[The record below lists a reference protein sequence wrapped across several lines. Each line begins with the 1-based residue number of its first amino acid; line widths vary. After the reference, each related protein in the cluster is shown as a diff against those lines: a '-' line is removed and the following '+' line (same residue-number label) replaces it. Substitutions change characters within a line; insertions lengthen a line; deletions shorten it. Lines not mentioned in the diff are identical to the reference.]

1 MGAGPQRKEEYEDV
15 FRGSSFVFREF
26 NRKTKDERR
35 KTKDERLF
43 FMARYRGPT
52 DKLSRR
58 EGVELLLKGDRSFTD
73 KSGFSRRPYPPG
85 QHGQGRIKFSEFG
98 AQLREKQ
105 KVKRYYG
112 LLEKQF
118 RLTFQK
124 ADRRKGVTGE
134 NLLKLLES
142 RLDNVVYRSG
152 FAHSRPEARQLVVH
166 RHFLL
171 NGKKVGTPSIT
182 LKPGDVVE
190 IRDKSKKVASIIN
203 ALEGVERR
211 GLPTWLDVDKPGFK
225 STVKNEPLRE
235 EIPLPIN
242 EQLIVE
248 LYSK

>member
-1 MGAGPQRKEEYEDV
+1 
-15 FRGSSFVFREF
+15 
-26 NRKTKDERR
+26 
-35 KTKDERLF
+35 
-43 FMARYRGPT
+43 MARYRGPT

-73 KSGFSRRPYPPG
+73 KAGFARRPYPPG
-85 QHGQGRIKFSEFG
+85 QHGQGRSKFSEYG
-98 AQLREKQ
+98 SQLREKQ

-118 RLTFQK
+118 RRTFTRAERQ
-124 ADRRKGVTGE
+124 KGVTGE

-142 RLDNVVYRSG
+142 RLDNVVYRCG
-152 FAHSRPEARQLVVH
+152 FAHSRAEGRQLVAH

-171 NGKKVGTPSIT
+171 NGRKVGTPSIT
-182 LKPGDVVE
+182 LKTGDVIEVRE
-190 IRDKSKKVASIIN
+190 KSRKVGSIVT

-211 GLPTWLDVDKPGFK
+211 GLPSWLEVDKNSFK
-225 STVKNEPLRE
+225 TTIKAEPIRD
-235 EIPLPIN
+235 EIQLPIN

>member
-1 MGAGPQRKEEYEDV
+1 
-15 FRGSSFVFREF
+15 
-26 NRKTKDERR
+26 
-35 KTKDERLF
+35 
-43 FMARYRGPT
+43 MARYRGPT

-73 KSGFSRRPYPPG
+73 KSGFARRPYPPG
-85 QHGQGRIKFSEFG
+85 QHGQGRSKFSEYG
-98 AQLREKQ
+98 SQLREKQ

-118 RLTFQK
+118 RRTFSRAESQ
-124 ADRRKGVTGE
+124 KGVTGE

-142 RLDNVVYRSG
+142 RLDNAVYRCG
-152 FAHSRPEARQLVVH
+152 FAHSRAEARQLVVH

-171 NGKKVGTPSIT
+171 NGRKVGTPSIT
-182 LKPGDVVE
+182 LKTGDVIEVRE
-190 IRDKSKKVASIIN
+190 KSRKVGSIVT

-211 GLPTWLDVDKPGFK
+211 GLPSWLEVDKPAFK
-225 STVKNEPLRE
+225 TTIKAEPIRE
-235 EIPLPIN
+235 EIQLPIN

>member
-1 MGAGPQRKEEYEDV
+1 
-15 FRGSSFVFREF
+15 
-26 NRKTKDERR
+26 
-35 KTKDERLF
+35 
-43 FMARYRGPT
+43 MARYRGPR

-73 KSGFSRRPYPPG
+73 KAGFARRPYPPG
-85 QHGQGRIKFSEFG
+85 QHGQGRRKFSEFG

-118 RLTFQK
+118 RLTFQR
-124 ADRRKGVTGE
+124 ADRKKGVTGE
-134 NLLKLLES
+134 NLLQLLES

-152 FAHSRPEARQLVVH
+152 FAHSRPEARQLIAH

-171 NGKKVGTPSIT
+171 NGHKVGTPS
-182 LKPGDVVE
+182 LQVQPGDVIEVRE
-190 IRDKSKKVASIIN
+190 KSRKVQSIIS
-203 ALEGVERR
+203 ALEGLERR
-211 GLPTWLDVDKPGFK
+211 GAPSWLEIQKSDFK
-225 STVKNEPLRE
+225 SSMKSDPERE
-235 EIPLPIN
+235 EIQLPIN

>member
-1 MGAGPQRKEEYEDV
+1 
-15 FRGSSFVFREF
+15 
-26 NRKTKDERR
+26 
-35 KTKDERLF
+35 
-43 FMARYRGPT
+43 MARYTGPR

-73 KSGFSRRPYPPG
+73 KAGFSRRPYPPG
-85 QHGQGRIKFSEFG
+85 QHGQGRTKFSEYG

-118 RLTFQK
+118 RLTFK
-124 ADRRKGVTGE
+124 RAERKKGVTGE
-134 NLLKLLES
+134 TLLQLLES

-152 FAHSRPEARQLVVH
+152 FAHSRAEARQLVAH

-171 NGKKVGTPSIT
+171 NGKKVGTPSMHVS
-182 LKPGDVVE
+182 PGDVVE
-190 IRDKSKKVASIIN
+190 VREKSRKMGVIQN

-211 GLPTWLDVDKPGFK
+211 GLPTWLEVDKGGFK
-225 STVKNEPLRE
+225 ATVKIDPLRE
-235 EIPLPIN
+235 EIQLPIN